1 MRIVAFVPAKG
12 VSERIAAK
20 NMQVLDGEYLFKR
33 KLRQLLECNLID
45 EVYLD
50 TESEEM
56 IQFCSD
62 LPVKILKRDPAL
74 ATNSTDGHELFAN
87 ECRQV
92 PGADIYIQALC
103 TAPFVDASTIA
114 RAITELINSKSSDSL
129 VAITRSKQYLWEGGK
144 PLYGFDRIPNS
155 VDLPVTE
162 IEAMSL
168 YIMRQDSSR
177 FPDKRFGERSVL
189 FPLSQ
194 IEAIDVNN
202 PEDLAFAETVCAGAR
217 LKEFNFFR
225 LIKAHLS
232 SCILSDLTKEL
243 GLTCTLPQDIRP
255 QSAGSFLG
263 RAKTLKLS
271 ALANE
276 PDRAPEKDN
285 WKGIYEA
292 LRSYAFV
299 RSGDVILVSTEVK
312 ERAYFGDLN
321 AHLAVRAGC
330 VGVVVDGFTRDIEGV
345 AKLGLPLYAK
355 GPYCNDI
362 KYEGTTGAM
371 NFPITIGEVNIS
383 NGDVVYADIDG
394 IVAVPSRHW
403 LQVSEA
409 AFDVIRNEGKIKI
422 GAALG
427 QPINELL
434 EKFGYF

>member
-1 MRIVAFVPAKG
+1 MKIVAFVPAKG
-12 VSERIAAK
+12 LSERISAK

-33 KLRQLLECNLID
+33 KLRQLLSCDLID

-50 TESEEM
+50 TESDEM
-56 IQFCSD
+56 IRFCSD

-74 ATNSTDGHELFAN
+74 ASNSTDGHELFYN

-92 PGADIYIQALC
+92 AGADIYIQALC
-103 TAPFVDASTIA
+103 TAPFVDANTVS

-129 VAITRSKQYLWEGGK
+129 VAVTRSKQYLWENGR
-144 PLYGFDRIPNS
+144 PVYGYGRIPNS
-155 VDLPVTE
+155 VDLPSTE

-168 YIMRQDSSR
+168 YMMRKDSPH
-177 FPDKRFGERSVL
+177 FPNKRFGEKPIL
-189 FPLSQ
+189 FNLTPA
-194 IEAIDVNN
+194 EAIDVNN
-202 PEDLAFAETVCAGAR
+202 PEDLSFAEAICAGAR
-217 LKEFNFFR
+217 MTEFNFFR

-243 GLTCTLPQDIRP
+243 GIASTLPQDIRP
-255 QSAGSFLG
+255 QSCGNFLG
-263 RAKTLKLS
+263 RAKTLKLR
-271 ALANE
+271 ALSDE
-276 PDRAPEKDN
+276 SEKDS

-299 RSGDVILVSTEVK
+299 RTGDVILVSTEVK
-312 ERAYFGDLN
+312 QRAYFGDLN

-345 AKLGLPLYAK
+345 NRLGLPVYAK
-355 GPYCNDI
+355 GAYCKDI

-371 NFPITIGEVNIS
+371 NFPITIGDVGIT
-383 NGDVVYADIDG
+383 NGDIVYADIDG
-394 IVAVPSRHW
+394 IVVIPARDWPR
-403 LQVSEA
+403 VSEA

-427 QPINELL
+427 DPINELL